1 MQLADVESVDDDSDD
16 EATGLLSNGRSNG
29 FEVDGHLAW
38 EPSKVANARPTL
50 SVLGVAA
57 ISYFTV
63 SGGPFGLEVA
73 IGTAGPHWVIVSI
86 LTLVLIWSIP
96 CALMTAELSSA
107 LPSRG
112 GYIHWVDRGLGE
124 RFGTITGL
132 CAVFCQAVDSS
143 TYPAIFCDYL
153 IFTLQR
159 YFGQPTMEWSTRF
172 AISAVLVFSVCG
184 LNMRGI
190 SLAARAS
197 VVLAMFSLAP
207 FAAMLLLAAFTNGS
221 AAAGGPPATHLQAA
235 DAASHH
241 MFPGGARP
249 DLLLLL
255 SLAMWTTSG
264 FDAVSL
270 VSSEVPRGQRSIPKA
285 LGLSLSMMLT
295 ATLLPLLACCSEAVA
310 GPQKWS
316 SWKLGAFA
324 LAAERVGGVPLGT
337 WMCFAAMGSSA
348 GLLNAFM
355 CTSARSVQ
363 AMACKG
369 LLPATLRKE
378 MGPER
383 TPGYALMFTSTC
395 ILCLNSLPFSHLI
408 ELDMSLYACSLAME
422 LLSLLR
428 LRWTEPELRRPYRVP
443 LGRRALCLM
452 CTPPLLLCALVLSM
466 SLRNPSMHSSWAVA
480 LGLGASLYNF
490 GPRCFRPRDRAVR

>member
-1 MQLADVESVDDDSDD
+1 
-16 EATGLLSNGRSNG
+16 
-29 FEVDGHLAW
+29 
-38 EPSKVANARPTL
+38 
-50 SVLGVAA
+50 
-57 ISYFTV
+57 
-63 SGGPFGLEVA
+63 
-73 IGTAGPHWVIVSI
+73 
-86 LTLVLIWSIP
+86 
-96 CALMTAELSSA
+96 
-107 LPSRG
+107 
-112 GYIHWVDRGLGE
+112 
-124 RFGTITGL
+124 
-132 CAVFCQAVDSS
+132 
-143 TYPAIFCDYL
+143 
-153 IFTLQR
+153 
-159 YFGQPTMEWSTRF
+159 
-172 AISAVLVFSVCG
+172 
-184 LNMRGI
+184 
-190 SLAARAS
+190 
-197 VVLAMFSLAP
+197 
-207 FAAMLLLAAFTNGS
+207 
-221 AAAGGPPATHLQAA
+221 
-235 DAASHH
+235 
-241 MFPGGARP
+241 
-249 DLLLLL
+249 
-255 SLAMWTTSG
+255 
-264 FDAVSL
+264 
-270 VSSEVPRGQRSIPKA
+270 
-285 LGLSLSMMLT
+285 
-295 ATLLPLLACCSEAVA
+295 
-310 GPQKWS
+310 
-316 SWKLGAFA
+316 
-324 LAAERVGGVPLGT
+324 
-337 WMCFAAMGSSA
+337 MCFAAMGSSA